1 MKIVVVEKNLHD
13 EIIKDGFI
21 NDINIEIIKEQ
32 IKDDKDVYEYDI
44 DDEIKNKFNNID
56 NDKIYVIPKN

>member
-1 MKIVVVEKNLHD
+1 MKIVVVEKNVHD